1 MLAHAGVRMDFDEAV
16 SAHSNWKRELRGFL
30 AKGECNL
37 HPADVSVDHK
47 CALGQWIYGEG
58 APYRSLPEFTKLKYE
73 HTRFHMLAAEV
84 VRNANSATAI
94 DAELEP
100 CANSEFSKSSS
111 AIVIAII
118 ALKKATG
125 QLTWL
130 AL

>member
-1 MLAHAGVRMDFDEAV
+1 MDFDEAV

-30 AKGECNL
+30 AKGECGL

-58 APYRSLPEFTKLKYE
+58 ARYRSLPEFTKLKYE

-84 VRNANSATAI
+84 VRKANSGTSI

-100 CANSEFSKSSS
+100 CSNSEFSM
-111 AIVIAII
+111 IVVGHRDRDHRPE
-118 ALKKATG
+118 KATR